1 MQTMNTI
8 YTDQTVLTKISSNL
22 PFIIFHG
29 KLALLLTS
37 CLLATR
43 ICSQPATC
51 VKFVYSRLFP
61 CYTAKMAAGGGR
73 LMSFVTEKEAEEIKR
88 RKQEQ
93 WEKVR
98 KPGDPLGT
106 AVDNFI

>member
-1 MQTMNTI
+1 MQPRVQM
-8 YTDQTVLTKISSNL
+8 S
-22 PFIIFHG
+22 
-29 KLALLLTS
+29 
-37 CLLATR
+37 
-43 ICSQPATC
+43 
-51 VKFVYSRLFP
+51 VYSRLFP

-106 AVDNFI
+106 AVHNFI